1 MQPILNDL
9 GGCRRELKVEYS
21 ELEVE
26 AKYGEVLDDYV
37 KYGRVNGFR
46 PGHAP
51 ESLIR
56 RQYGK
61 QIAKDVRDRLF
72 GEGYRAALAKLEF
85 MPVAD
90 IDFKEDPIE
99 VGKPYSFTLKME
111 VAPKP
116 EISGYKG
123 IALEAKKIDIADDAV
138 DQMLKRICLDAGR
151 FEDAAEG
158 TAAAADDIVSFDY
171 AGTLDG
177 HPLDEGLD
185 ASAKS
190 LASAKDFFAR
200 AGDYPSVLPGIGP
213 KLVGMAPGETRG
225 IEIAFPDD
233 FRTEAL
239 RGKTASYSVTVKKI
253 RRLVPHA
260 LDEELFKRHGAAD
273 EADLRA
279 KIREALERQA
289 LDDQA
294 RGVED
299 ALNKALLACPG
310 ADFDLPESEV
320 ESEKNSLVYRIVQEN
335 ARRGLPEDE
344 IRNHIDEITAN
355 AEKTARETL
364 RLRYIV
370 DAIAKAEKIS
380 VSTRELRDWLRSQT
394 GDGDAFVRDMAK
406 RQKTTEDAVRAEIRT
421 TIRRTRTQ
429 RFLLRNAAWSG
440 DGVDAVRKHM
450 AAEVQD
456 IPDGAETAGD
466 GADA

>member
-26 AKYGEVLDDYV
+26 AKYGEVLDEYV

-51 ESLIR
+51 EALIR

-85 MPVAD
+85 VPVAD
-90 IDFKEDPIE
+90 IDLKEDPIE
-99 VGKPYSFTLKME
+99 VGKPYSFALRME
-111 VAPKP
+111 IAPKP

-123 IALEAKKIDIADDAV
+123 IALEAKKIDIADKAV
-138 DQMLKRICLDAGR
+138 DEMLDMALRQAGR
-151 FEDAAEG
+151 YEDAAEG
-158 TAAAADDIVSFDY
+158 AAAEAEDIVSLDY
-171 AGTLDG
+171 TGTLDG
-177 HPLDEGLD
+177 HPVDEGLD
-185 ASAKS
+185 AAAKS

-200 AGDYPSVLPGIGP
+200 AGDYPSPLPGLGP
-213 KLVGMAPGETRG
+213 KLVGMVPGEARD

-233 FRTEAL
+233 FRIEGL
-239 RGKTASYSVTVKKI
+239 RGKTASYSVTVKKL

-260 LDEELFKRHGAAD
+260 LDEEFLKNNGAKD
-273 EADLRA
+273 EADLRG
-279 KIREALERQA
+279 KIREMLEHQA
-289 LDDQA
+289 LDDAA

-299 ALNKALLACPG
+299 ALNQALLACPG

-320 ESEKNSLVYRIVQEN
+320 DSEKNGLVYRIVQEN
-335 ARRGLPEDE
+335 ARRGIPEEE
-344 IRNHIDEITAN
+344 IRNHIDAITAN

-370 DAIAKAEKIS
+370 DAISKAEKIS
-380 VSTRELRDWLRSQT
+380 VSNRELRDWLRGQT
-394 GDGDAFVRDMAK
+394 GDADAFLRDMAK
-406 RQKTTEDAVRAEIRT
+406 KQKTSEDAVRAEIRA

-440 DGVDAVRKHM
+440 DGVDALRKHM
-450 AAEVQD
+450 AAETQD
-456 IPDGAETAGD
+456 IPDGEAAATD
-466 GADA
+466 GAEA

>member
-21 ELEVE
+21 EQEVE
-26 AKYGEVLDDYV
+26 AKYGEVLDEYV

-51 ESLIR
+51 EAMIR

-85 MPVAD
+85 FPVAD
-90 IDFKEDPIE
+90 IDFHEDAIE

-123 IALEAKKIDIADDAV
+123 IALEAKKIDIADEAV
-138 DQMLKRICLDAGR
+138 DQMIDMARHQAGKY
-151 FEDAAEG
+151 EDVADG
-158 TAAAADDIVSFDY
+158 TAAAAEDIVSLDY
-171 AGTLDG
+171 TGTLDG
-177 HPLDEGLD
+177 HPVDEGLGD
-185 ASAKS
+185 SAKS

-200 AGDYPSVLPGIGP
+200 AGDFPSPLPGLGP
-213 KLVGMAPGETRG
+213 KLVGMVPGEARD

-233 FRTEAL
+233 FRIEGL
-239 RGKTASYSVTVKKI
+239 RGKTASYSVTVKKL

-260 LDEELFKRHGAAD
+260 LDEEFFKTNGAKD

-279 KIREALERQA
+279 KVREALEHQA
-289 LDDQA
+289 LDDAA
-294 RGVED
+294 RAAED

-310 ADFDLPESEV
+310 ADFDLPDSEV

-335 ARRGLPEDE
+335 ARRGIPEDE
-344 IRNHIDEITAN
+344 IRKHIDDITAN

-380 VSTRELRDWLRSQT
+380 VSTRELRDWLRAQT
-394 GDGDAFVRDMAK
+394 GDADAFVRDMAK
-406 RQKTTEDAVRAEIRT
+406 KQKTTEDAVRAEIRA
-421 TIRRTRTQ
+421 TIRRTRTE

-440 DGVDAVRKHM
+440 DGVDALRKHM
-450 AAEVQD
+450 SAEAQD
-456 IPDGAETAGD
+456 IPEGDGAEA
-466 GADA
+466 

>member
-26 AKYGEVLDDYV
+26 AKYGEVLDEYV

-51 ESLIR
+51 EALIR

-85 MPVAD
+85 VPVAD
-90 IDFKEDPIE
+90 IDLKEDPIE
-99 VGKPYSFTLKME
+99 VGKPYSFALRME
-111 VAPKP
+111 IAPKP

-123 IALEAKKIDIADDAV
+123 IALEAKKIDIADKAV
-138 DQMLKRICLDAGR
+138 DEMLDMALRQAGR
-151 FEDAAEG
+151 YEDAAEG
-158 TAAAADDIVSFDY
+158 AAAEAEDIVSLDY
-171 AGTLDG
+171 TGTLDG
-177 HPLDEGLD
+177 HPVDEGLD
-185 ASAKS
+185 AAAKS

-200 AGDYPSVLPGIGP
+200 AGDYPSPLPGLGP
-213 KLVGMAPGETRG
+213 KLVGMAPGEARD

-233 FRTEAL
+233 FRIEGL
-239 RGKTASYSVTVKKI
+239 RGKTASYSVTVKKL

-260 LDEELFKRHGAAD
+260 LDEEFFKNNGAKD
-273 EADLRA
+273 EADLRG
-279 KIREALERQA
+279 KIREMLEHQA
-289 LDDQA
+289 LDDAA

-320 ESEKNSLVYRIVQEN
+320 DSEKNGLVYRIVQEN
-335 ARRGLPEDE
+335 ARRGIPEEE
-344 IRNHIDEITAN
+344 IRNHIDAITAN

-370 DAIAKAEKIS
+370 DAISKAEKIS
-380 VSTRELRDWLRSQT
+380 VSNRELRDWLRGQT
-394 GDGDAFVRDMAK
+394 GDADAFLRDMAK
-406 RQKTTEDAVRAEIRT
+406 KQKTSEDAVRAEIRA

-440 DGVDAVRKHM
+440 DGVDALRKHM
-450 AAEVQD
+450 AAETQD
-456 IPDGAETAGD
+456 IPDGEAAATD
-466 GADA
+466 GAEA